1 MEEKEFLCSIDE
13 EVEKRYPLGT
23 TPPMPAS
30 ACAYHNAAQIRL
42 RETFKEA
49 AKWGYE
55 QANTLSK
62 EMTVEEKQIEF
73 KPKPWALYN
82 NDEFVE
88 SFESH
93 KAAKRAL
100 HNKCEICK
108 KYPYDYADDYYTIK
122 PYTP

>member
-1 MEEKEFLCSIDE
+1 MEKKEFLRLIDKE
-13 EVEKRYPLGT
+13 AEKRYPLGT
-23 TPPMPAS
+23 TPPMPAR

-55 QANTLSK
+55 QANRLLK
-62 EMTVEEKQIEF
+62 EKENEF

-100 HNKCEICK
+100 HYKCEICK

-122 PYTP
+122 PYTT